1 MQKLFAIRRWVSV
14 VLMMALALSL
24 ASVGAADA
32 KAPGTSDR
40 TGDLNLSL
48 NFGAIVAEG
57 PHQDIVWFGAATF
70 DEVDYGVVY
79 YTVTT
84 HGSEVTSHWTETWAM
99 FDYHEDLFVVDQGVL
114 IGFNPGEAVLSGTDS
129 GMTHWKNFTWVGNG
143 TIDMANGPFE
153 EWEGH
158 RTHISG
164 DFDLAAGTASGTV
177 RFN

>member
-1 MQKLFAIRRWVSV
+1 MKRWFTV
-14 VLMMALALSL
+14 VLVMVLALSFV
-24 ASVGAADA
+24 SVGAAGA
-32 KAPGTSDR
+32 KAPGTGDR
-40 TGDLNLSL
+40 TGDLNLWL
-48 NFGAIVAEG
+48 NWGAIVGEG
-57 PHQDIVWFGAATF
+57 PHQDIVWFGTATF
-70 DEVDYGVVY
+70 DDVDYGVVY

-84 HGSEVTSHWTETWAM
+84 HGSEVTSHWTETWDM
-99 FDYHEDLFVVDQGVL
+99 YDYHEALFLIDEGVL
-114 IGFNPGEAVLSGTDS
+114 IGFNPGEAVVSGTDS

-143 TIDMANGPFE
+143 SIDMANAPFE